1 MSDDARTP
9 PLATEMGQALGLLRA
24 SHNLYDEIL
33 AAVKD
38 SVAEDGAPDLPG
50 LFQRLNAVLTSFA
63 PHDRLIRQLLARYD
77 A

>member
-24 SHNLYDEIL
+24 SHNLYGAIL
-33 AAVKD
+33 SAVKE
-38 SVAEDGAPDLPG
+38 SVAEDGSPDLPA
-50 LFQRLNAVLTSFA
+50 LFRRLNAVLTGFA
-63 PHDRLIRQLLARYD
+63 PHDRLIRQLLARYE